1 MNYTAQAKLFHLG
14 RTRERHTPCM
24 MNVACASRS
33 MHAHIGQHLH
43 LLLGHNYMQL
53 YIKMQY
59 VCLAICML
67 RREYTYGNEDLMSII
82 SRTF

>member
-1 MNYTAQAKLFHLG
+1 MVRFFLAKINSFDKFRVGDYLQIQ
-14 RTRERHTPCM
+14 
-24 MNVACASRS
+24 NVACASRS

-59 VCLAICML
+59 CSQFEC
-67 RREYTYGNEDLMSII
+67 
-82 SRTF
+82 